1 MDNDNVLLYLAVW
14 LHAWYVNLYVGIDG
28 LQPRGDR
35 DGVAVSA
42 GGVAVPV
49 RVHDV
54 HGVHAP
60 AQGVQQPLLPG
71 HQPVQVQ
78 AGSVARINI
87 LQFAKSEM
95 IQGS

>member
-14 LHAWYVNLYVGIDG
+14 LHAWYVNLYIGIDG
-28 LQPRGDR
+28 LHLAG

-49 RVHDV
+49 RVDDV

-60 AQGVQQPLLPG
+60 TQGVQQPLLPR

-87 LQFAKSEM
+87 LQFANSEM
-95 IQGS
+95 I

>member
-28 LQPRGDR
+28 LYLAG

-49 RVHDV
+49 RVDDV

-87 LQFAKSEM
+87 LQFANSEM
-95 IQGS
+95 I